1 MVSELARR
9 GKGRGESRRDRDER
23 IVERKETGEDRMRKG
38 EEMRRER
45 RVAGRG
51 GDRDSKAT

>member
-1 MVSELARR
+1 MISELARR

-23 IVERKETGEDRMRKG
+23 IMVRKETGERCNERGKV
-38 EEMRRER
+38 RRER

-51 GDRDSKAT
+51 GDPDSEAA

>member
-23 IVERKETGEDRMRKG
+23 IMVRKETGERCNERGKV
-38 EEMRRER
+38 RRER

-51 GDRDSKAT
+51 GDPDSEAA